1 MTRKTFSVISGY
13 QDRERRF
20 WVMVRGHGKPLQ
32 TSEALPEGAQVR
44 IEGAKAVRA

>member
-1 MTRKTFSVISGY
+1 MTPKTFSVINGY

-32 TSEALPEGAQVR
+32 TDEALPEGAQVR
-44 IEGAKAVRA
+44 IDGNRAVRS